1 MEVREG
7 VAGGGEGC
15 TVVVATIHEYDDV
28 LTNYYIIN
36 QPTTLPSFHTSS
48 ALQLSVL
55 EVPIN

>member
-1 MEVREG
+1 MEVGEG

-15 TVVVATIHEYDDV
+15 TVVVAKISVHAYDDV

-48 ALQLSVL
+48 GPTAFGT
-55 EVPIN
+55 